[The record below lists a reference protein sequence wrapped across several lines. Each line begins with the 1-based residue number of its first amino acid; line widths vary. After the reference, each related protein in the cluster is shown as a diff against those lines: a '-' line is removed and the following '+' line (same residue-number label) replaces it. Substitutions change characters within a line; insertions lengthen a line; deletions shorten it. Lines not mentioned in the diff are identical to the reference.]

1 MQPFWGAVTQQI
13 RCRHRSPSGPGGGRE
28 VRILVIED
36 NVELA
41 RQIKSDLERALYVVE
56 IAYDGEDGQYL
67 GQSESFDAIILDLG
81 IPKRDGLEVLEQW
94 RADGNQTPV
103 VILTSRKTWRE
114 KVMGLRAGADDY
126 LGKPFEYEELQA
138 RLEAV
143 IRRSGGHARSVL
155 SHKGLV
161 IDPANA
167 RVTLDGAHVD
177 LTAQEYRTL
186 EFLMQHSGEIV
197 SKTQLTEHIYHRDFD
212 LDSNVIEVLIN
223 RLRRKLRPDLIRT
236 RRGLGYQI
244 GGVENDA

>member
-1 MQPFWGAVTQQI
+1 
-13 RCRHRSPSGPGGGRE
+13 
-28 VRILVIED
+28 
-36 NVELA
+36 
-41 RQIKSDLERALYVVE
+41 
-56 IAYDGEDGQYL
+56 
-67 GQSESFDAIILDLG
+67 
-81 IPKRDGLEVLEQW
+81 
-94 RADGNQTPV
+94 V

-244 GGVENDA
+244 GGDENDA

>member
-1 MQPFWGAVTQQI
+1 MQSFWGAVTHQI
-13 RCRHRSPSGPGGGRE
+13 RCHHRSPSGPGEGRE

-41 RQIKSDLERALYVVE
+41 RQIKSELERALYVVD
-56 IAYDGEDGQYL
+56 IAYDGEEGHYL
-67 GQSESFDAIILDLG
+67 GQSEPFDAIILDLG
-81 IPKRDGLEVLEQW
+81 IPKRDGLDVLEQW
-94 RADGNQTPV
+94 RADGNQVPV
-103 VILTSRKTWRE
+103 VVLTSRKTWRE

-143 IRRSGGHARSVL
+143 IRRSGGHSRSVL
-155 SHKGLV
+155 SGQGLV

-167 RVTLDGAHVD
+167 RVTLDGNRVD

-186 EFLMQHSGEIV
+186 EFLMQHRGEIV

-244 GGVENDA
+244 GGDKNDA

>member
-1 MQPFWGAVTQQI
+1 MD
-13 RCRHRSPSGPGGGRE
+13 GGRE

-41 RQIKSDLERALYVVE
+41 RQIKSELERALYVVD
-56 IAYDGEDGQYL
+56 IAHDGEEGHFL
-67 GQSESFDAIILDLG
+67 GQSEPFDAIILDLG
-81 IPKRDGLEVLEQW
+81 IPKRDGLEILEQW
-94 RADGNQTPV
+94 RAEGNQVPV

-143 IRRSGGHARSVL
+143 IRRAGGHARSVL
-155 SHKGLV
+155 SQEGLV

-167 RVTLDGAHVD
+167 RVTLDGERVD

-223 RLRRKLRPDLIRT
+223 RLRRKLKPNLIHT
-236 RRGLGYQI
+236 RRGLGYQL
-244 GGVENDA
+244 GGDENDA